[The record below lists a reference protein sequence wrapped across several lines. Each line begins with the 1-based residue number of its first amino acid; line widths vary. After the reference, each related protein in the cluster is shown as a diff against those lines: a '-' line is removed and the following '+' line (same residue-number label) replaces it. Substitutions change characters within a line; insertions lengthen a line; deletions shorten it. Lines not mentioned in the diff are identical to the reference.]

1 MTQGL
6 EHVQELEI
14 VRWDVVSYD
23 NITKNPMIYVKPTE
37 KFLTSARDS
46 EFLFRCVVSD
56 SGSRYD
62 NVAVVGVVRP
72 SAVVPNCRPQFLCS
86 NRALHNH
93 STHSVAWLSGTY
105 GTRKLNITQ
114 N

>member
-37 KFLTSARDS
+37 KFLTSARHS
-46 EFLFRCVVSD
+46 EFLFHCVVSD
-56 SGSRYD
+56 SGSKYD
-62 NVAVVGVVRP
+62 NVAIVGVVRP
-72 SAVVPNCRPQFLCS
+72 SAVVPNCRPNFYAATGLYTIT
-86 NRALHNH
+86 LL
-93 STHSVAWLSGTY
+93 TPWLGY
-105 GTRKLNITQ
+105 PEHMGHVNLI
-114 N
+114 